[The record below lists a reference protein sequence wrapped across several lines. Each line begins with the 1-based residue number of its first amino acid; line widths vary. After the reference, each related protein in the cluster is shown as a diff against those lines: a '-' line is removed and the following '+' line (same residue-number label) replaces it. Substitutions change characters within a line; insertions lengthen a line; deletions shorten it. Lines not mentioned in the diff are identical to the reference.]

1 MIMEQDGAD
10 AVQPASGEPVTPG
23 PNLSNDEKVAVA
35 AAEVAWLE
43 VLCQGL
49 KDGTRSWAEWD
60 ESLDG
65 EPGRAEIAI
74 RRCEAALERAR
85 EELRALTQPGDSD
98 Q

>member
-10 AVQPASGEPVTPG
+10 AAKPASHEPVTPG
-23 PNLSNDEKVAVA
+23 RNVGNDEKVAVA

-49 KDGTRSWAEWD
+49 KDGTRSWTEWD
-60 ESLDG
+60 ESLGG
-65 EPGRAEIAI
+65 EPDRTEIAI
-74 RRCEAALERAR
+74 TRCEVALERAR
-85 EELRALTQPGDSD
+85 EVLRGLTRSGDSD

>member
-1 MIMEQDGAD
+1 MIMEPDGAD
-10 AVQPASGEPVTPG
+10 AGQPASREPVTSRR
-23 PNLSNDEKVAVA
+23 NLSSDERVAVA

-60 ESLDG
+60 ESLGG
-65 EPGRAEIAI
+65 EPDRAEIAI
-74 RRCEAALERAR
+74 SRCEAALERAH
-85 EELRALTQPGDSD
+85 EELRSLTQPGESG

>member
-10 AVQPASGEPVTPG
+10 AVQPASHEPVTPG
-23 PNLSNDEKVAVA
+23 RNLSKDEKVAVA

-60 ESLDG
+60 ESLGG
-65 EPGRAEIAI
+65 EPDRAEIAI
-74 RRCEAALERAR
+74 SRCEAALERAR
-85 EELRALTQPGDSD
+85 EALRALTRSGGSD

>member
-10 AVQPASGEPVTPG
+10 AVQPARQEPATPG
-23 PNLSNDEKVAVA
+23 PNLGNDEKVAVA

-60 ESLDG
+60 ESLGG
-65 EPGRAEIAI
+65 EPDRAEIAI
-74 RRCEAALERAR
+74 SRCEAALERAR
-85 EELRALTQPGDSD
+85 DELRALTRSGGSD

>member
-1 MIMEQDGAD
+1 MEQDGTD
-10 AVQPASGEPVTPG
+10 AVQPAGQEPVARG
-23 PNLSNDEKVAVA
+23 RDLRHDEQVAVA

-60 ESLDG
+60 ESLGDR
-65 EPGRAEIAI
+65 PDRAEIAI
-74 RRCEAALERAR
+74 SRCEAALEQAR
-85 EELRALTQPGDSD
+85 QELRALTQSGDSEGE

>member
-1 MIMEQDGAD
+1 MEQDGAD
-10 AVQPASGEPVTPG
+10 AIQPGGEESLARG
-23 PNLSNDEKVAVA
+23 RNLSHDEQVAVA

-60 ESLDG
+60 ESLGDT
-65 EPGRAEIAI
+65 PDRTEIAVC
-74 RRCEAALERAR
+74 RCEAALERAR
-85 EELRALTQPGDSD
+85 EELRALTQAAESESE

>member
-10 AVQPASGEPVTPG
+10 SVQPASHEPVTPCRD
-23 PNLSNDEKVAVA
+23 LSNDEKVAVA

-60 ESLDG
+60 ESLGAD
-65 EPGRAEIAI
+65 PDRAEIAI

-85 EELRALTQPGDSD
+85 EQLRALSQSGNSD

>member
-1 MIMEQDGAD
+1 MEQDGAD
-10 AVQPASGEPVTPG
+10 AVQPASHEPATPG
-23 PNLSNDEKVAVA
+23 RNLSSDEKVAVA

-60 ESLDG
+60 ESLGG
-65 EPGRAEIAI
+65 EPDRAEIAI
-74 RRCEAALERAR
+74 SRCEAALERAR
-85 EELRALTQPGDSD
+85 ENLRALTQSGESD

>member
-10 AVQPASGEPVTPG
+10 AVQPASHEPVTPG
-23 PNLSNDEKVAVA
+23 QNLSNAEKVAVA

-49 KDGTRSWAEWD
+49 NDGTRSWAEWD
-60 ESLDG
+60 DSLGGNPD
-65 EPGRAEIAI
+65 RAEIAI
-74 RRCEAALERAR
+74 SRCEAALERAR
-85 EELRALTQPGDSD
+85 EDLRALTQSGETD

>member
-1 MIMEQDGAD
+1 MIMEQHGAD
-10 AVQPASGEPVTPG
+10 SGQPASREPVTPG
-23 PNLSNDEKVAVA
+23 RNLSSDEKVAVA

-60 ESLDG
+60 ESLGGNPD
-65 EPGRAEIAI
+65 RAEIAI
-74 RRCEAALERAR
+74 RRCEAALDRAR
-85 EELRALTQPGDSD
+85 AELRALTQPGEND

>member
-1 MIMEQDGAD
+1 MIVEQDGAD
-10 AVQPASGEPVTPG
+10 GVQPASQEPVTPG

-60 ESLDG
+60 ESLSG
-65 EPGRAEIAI
+65 EPDRAEIAI
-74 RRCEAALERAR
+74 GRCEAALERAR
-85 EELRALTQPGDSD
+85 QELRALTEAGDSD

>member
-1 MIMEQDGAD
+1 MEQDGAD
-10 AVQPASGEPVTPG
+10 AVQPARQEPAAPG
-23 PNLSNDEKVAVA
+23 QSLSNDEKVAMA

-60 ESLDG
+60 ESLG
-65 EPGRAEIAI
+65 GRADGTEIAI
-74 RRCEAALERAR
+74 GRCEAALEQAR
-85 EELRALTQPGDSD
+85 EELRALTQSGDSE